1 MPPQGLS
8 GPDDTSPQADLAGA
22 WRDSVE
28 AGLRYWGRLGRLTLE
43 GAAAILPVLAELRPD
58 PGRPAASSASE
69 VGLPRTILLETEV
82 GRSALGV
89 FVVENTTPQQL
100 SIPIRV
106 SPFVAEDGRV
116 AQPAVAFRP
125 DVITLGPGEQ
135 LVVQV
140 VAAIDETLEPGIRYR
155 GEISVPELSETRIP
169 IVVRRRRSAIPR
181 AALDRNGRTAGRPK
195 RQAKATTSDS

>member
-1 MPPQGLS
+1 LS

-58 PGRPAASSASE
+58 AGRPAASPASE

-89 FVVENTTPQQL
+89 FVVENTTAQQL
-100 SIPIRV
+100 SVPIRI
-106 SPFVAEDGRV
+106 SPFVAEDGRE
-116 AQPAVAFRP
+116 AQPAVVFRP
-125 DVITLGPGEQ
+125 DVITLAPGEQ

-169 IVVRRRRSAIPR
+169 IVVRRRRSTMPR
-181 AALDRNGRTAGRPK
+181 HPPDRKGRTAGPPK
-195 RQAKATTSDS
+195 RQAKPNTSDS